1 MDSLMWSYRDDVL
14 HFQRCLLLSIFFF
27 PMSNLTIYV
36 ILWNKLNLTTH
47 IDRESFLSMMNF
59 PMDNIWTISTKTSEL
74 EYNLSLHFMEE
85 ILEQIRGY
93 ETIQV
98 CLHARHIC
106 V

>member
-47 IDRESFLSMMNF
+47 IDRESF
-59 PMDNIWTISTKTSEL
+59 
-74 EYNLSLHFMEE
+74 
-85 ILEQIRGY
+85 
-93 ETIQV
+93 
-98 CLHARHIC
+98 
-106 V
+106 